1 MEIQNFDPKNVSLA
15 YVYRK
20 FQSTP
25 PGLQPSL
32 QKLQVFFAVGGG
44 RGANSRGGVSLSLSP
59 DFPFLMSSGFFFFL
73 GGILEV
79 TIH

>member
-1 MEIQNFDPKNVSLA
+1 MEIQNFEILKISEYPPPRA
-15 YVYRK
+15 
-20 FQSTP
+20 STIATKTA
-25 PGLQPSL
+25 S
-32 QKLQVFFAVGGG
+32 FFAVGGG

-59 DFPFLMSSGFFFFL
+59 DFPFLMSSVHFFFFL

>member
-1 MEIQNFDPKNVSLA
+1 MYTENFRVTPPPPP
-15 YVYRK
+15 
-20 FQSTP
+20 P

-44 RGANSRGGVSLSLSP
+44 RGANSRGGVSLFSFFDVFGS
-59 DFPFLMSSGFFFFL
+59 FFFFL